1 MCCLQNRS
9 TASEPNA
16 AGQQSYMAYEDYQ
29 MLTATPGQNITLT
42 WPRTA
47 TPDGTVADGSE
58 TVWVYFY
65 NDSSI
70 NEGRCLIS
78 VPTAASKMHQSAGLH
93 KHSGVCV
100 PVAGFDEGRYFLP
113 LLTCC
118 WSSWQDQKKIT
129 GRQEP
134 ESGTHL
140 RNNRKPGKRK
150 GIYLERPSGS
160 LMF

>member
-1 MCCLQNRS
+1 M
-9 TASEPNA
+9 PNA

-70 NEGRCLIS
+70 NEGRCS
-78 VPTAASKMHQSAGLH
+78 
-93 KHSGVCV
+93 
-100 PVAGFDEGRYFLP
+100 LP
-113 LLTCC
+113 LSTCC
-118 WSSWQDQKKIT
+118 RGSCQVQQRKY
-129 GRQEP
+129 QEP
-134 ESGTHL
+134 A
-140 RNNRKPGKRK
+140 RKWD
-150 GIYLERPSGS
+150 RPEG
-160 LMF
+160 